1 MLIMEKTIYLDNA
14 ATTFPKPEE
23 VYLGM
28 DQFYRELGVNVGRGQ
43 HKLASKAANLMQE
56 TRELLLNLFHSENK
70 SIVFTHTATEA
81 LNLLLTNLVTPEC
94 NLYISPFEHN
104 AVTRLLEKFKAT
116 RKIKVFV
123 LPFNLQNW
131 EYDYDEIQCM
141 FTAARPNLM
150 IISHAS
156 NVCGYISPIFELC
169 ELAKKYSSI
178 NVIDMCQT
186 AGLLDLDLST
196 DNIDYAVFDGHKTLY
211 GPFGIGGIV
220 GKSFSN
226 FEPIIYG
233 GTGVESAN
241 QNMPDLVPERFE
253 AGSHNIQAIA
263 GLNIALK
270 WIQKNSIAQ
279 LYEKEKKNY
288 EMLLTVL
295 NRHDN
300 IKIISGLD
308 KSKFIGVV
316 SSLFDNYSSDNI
328 GNILSQHNIAVRT
341 GLHCAPLAHKTLGTY
356 PAGTVRFSVGWFN
369 SESDFVALDKVLS
382 FIEENS

>member
-1 MLIMEKTIYLDNA
+1 MENIIYFDNA
-14 ATTFPKPEE
+14 ATTFPKPED

-28 DQFYRELGVNVGRGQ
+28 DQAYRELGVNVGRGQ
-43 HKLASKAANLMQE
+43 HRLASKAANLMQE

-81 LNLLLTNLVTPEC
+81 LNLLLINLVAMEC
-94 NLYISPFEHN
+94 NVYISPFEHN
-104 AVTRLLEKFKAT
+104 AVTRLLEKFKTT
-116 RKIKVFV
+116 RKINVFI

-131 EYDYDEIQCM
+131 DYNYDEIQSM
-141 FTAARPNLM
+141 FTAAHPNLM

-169 ELAKKYSSI
+169 GFAKKYRSI

-220 GKSFSN
+220 GKSFVN
-226 FEPIIYG
+226 FEPLIYG

-241 QNMPDLVPERFE
+241 QDMPDLVPERFE

-263 GLNIALK
+263 GLNVALK
-270 WIQKNSIAQ
+270 WIQNNTVAQ
-279 LYEKEKKNY
+279 LYAKEKVNY

-300 IKIISGLD
+300 IKIISGQD
-308 KSKFIGVV
+308 TSKFIGVV
-316 SSLFDNYSSDNI
+316 SCLFDNYSSDNI
-328 GNILSQHNIAVRT
+328 GNILSQRNIAVRT
-341 GLHCAPLAHKTLGTY
+341 GLHCAPLAHKALGTY